1 MTLSRF
7 PARCVGSDGAWP
19 SKGTCLR
26 SEAAP
31 ALLAAPRASVRV
43 RPFLCLS
50 CQSVALL
57 MLCKF
62 FCSPLQRLMKP
73 SSTIWGGGSYGPTC
87 RCSLRRKLKE
97 SPGRSGSSQYF
108 FQNFGWG
115 GAHQESLFCQCSKDT
130 WSSRCHQVGYSAVL
144 IFLRGRALLAQP
156 WQGTVSSPTECRG
169 GARQMLSLRKKYR
182 RVRLKMWD

>member
-73 SSTIWGGGSYGPTC
+73 SSTIWGGGGVTDLLAVVHLEE
-87 RCSLRRKLKE
+87 SLRRVLVGLVAHNIFSKTLGGGGPTRNPF
-97 SPGRSGSSQYF
+97 SVSAARTHGLLAVTRLVTALCSF
-108 FQNFGWG
+108 FSEEEPFWL
-115 GAHQESLFCQCSKDT
+115 SL
-130 WSSRCHQVGYSAVL
+130 
-144 IFLRGRALLAQP
+144 GRAQCPHLLSAGVELDRCFP
-156 WQGTVSSPTECRG
+156 
-169 GARQMLSLRKKYR
+169 
-182 RVRLKMWD
+182 

>member
-73 SSTIWGGGSYGPTC
+73 SSTIWGGGGSYGPTC

-115 GAHQESLFCQCSKDT
+115 GPTRNPFSVSAARTHGLLAVTRLVTALCSFFLEEEPLWLSL
-130 WSSRCHQVGYSAVL
+130 
-144 IFLRGRALLAQP
+144 GRAQCPHLLSAGVELDRCFP
-156 WQGTVSSPTECRG
+156 
-169 GARQMLSLRKKYR
+169 
-182 RVRLKMWD
+182 